1 METLSST
8 IHPIRAST
16 QSIRPRGR
24 LARDNVASILLRGRG
39 ARWGYQRP
47 YLYRM
52 MYRLTLSFRS
62 KGFPTKGQR
71 HEQDHELA
79 PPNCS
84 KLLASAADAI
94 ASLQR
99 KIIAVSVA
107 LAGDRLSVLCLG
119 AHSGDTE
126 IGVGATLL
134 SMMLAAQQ
142 ES

>member
-62 KGFPTKGQR
+62 KGFPTKVIGMSR
-71 HEQDHELA
+71 TMSSRLR
-79 PPNCS
+79 
-84 KLLASAADAI
+84 I
-94 ASLQR
+94 ARSSSRVPL
-99 KIIAVSVA
+99 
-107 LAGDRLSVLCLG
+107 
-119 AHSGDTE
+119 
-126 IGVGATLL
+126 
-134 SMMLAAQQ
+134 
-142 ES
+142 